1 MNVVEVFS
9 PIATFIYIY
18 IYIYIYLFIYLF
30 PVVIY
35 QSQICSN
42 KKGSIKLKL
51 FQFLVEMHFQSIE
64 NSN

>member
-1 MNVVEVFS
+1 MLLKFFLLS
-9 PIATFIYIY
+9 QHLYIY